1 VVVKCEVPPENTE
14 NITAR
19 AYISSSADH
28 SVFTSWEDGSSDLG
42 PATPL
47 EDRELNNY
55 YWADSNGEFGYDS
68 ASDIGVS
75 ATAASGESFTAF
87 LGLASEKD
95 TNTCWYWLNATIL

>member
-1 VVVKCEVPPENTE
+1 V
-14 NITAR
+14 R
-19 AYISSSADH
+19 SAPGEHGKHHGEGLHQLFRRH